1 MTSISITQDFPVPAR
16 PASKTAEYHA
26 HVPKIFSIA
35 RLWAIARKEAIQLR
49 RDARSLGLAFVLP
62 VIMLILFGYAIT
74 TDVEHITTAIVDR
87 DHTPESRALT
97 SAFSGSN
104 YFMVKYTPAT
114 SEGVEELIDLAKVRV
129 VIVIPERFSVD
140 LESGRAAPVELLL
153 DGSDAKT
160 ANVARGYADAIA
172 RTYSQNATIV
182 PRRGP
187 APVQAEGRVWYNET
201 LDSAA
206 MIVPGLI
213 AVIMSII
220 SAMLTSLTVSREW
233 ERGTME
239 QLAATPVSRA
249 EVILGKLVP
258 YLVIGLID
266 VAIAVILG
274 VFVFEVPFRG
284 NLLTFALGTTV
295 FLIGV
300 LGLGT
305 LLSTNLKSQ
314 LLASQ
319 AAIFATYLPALLFS
333 GFMYTISNMPVVLQW
348 ISRAVPARY
357 YVSFTRGV
365 FLKGNGLDVLWPAI
379 LGLGF
384 YAAWTVTFSIKN
396 FKKELT

>member
-16 PASKTAEYHA
+16 PASKTAEFHA

-87 DHTPESRALT
+87 DHTPESRALA
-97 SAFSGSN
+97 SAFSESN
-104 YFMVKYTPAT
+104 YFMVKYAPQTDV
-114 SEGVEELIDLAKVRV
+114 GVEELIDLAKVRV
-129 VIVIPERFSVD
+129 VVVIPERFSVD
-140 LESGRAAPVELLL
+140 LKSGRAAPVELLL

-172 RTYSQNATIV
+172 RTYSQNATIM

-187 APVQAEGRVWYNET
+187 APVVAEGRVWYNET
-201 LDSAA
+201 LDSAS

-239 QLAATPVSRA
+239 QLAATPVSRT

-284 NLLTFALGTTV
+284 SLLTFALGTTV
-295 FLIGV
+295 FLVGV

-305 LLSTNLKSQ
+305 LLSTGLKSQ

-333 GFMYTISNMPVVLQW
+333 GFMYTISNMPVALQW
-348 ISRAVPARY
+348 ISRVIPARY

-379 LGLGF
+379 FGLAI
-384 YAAWTVTFSIKN
+384 YACITIAMSVKN

>member
-1 MTSISITQDFPVPAR
+1 MTSISITQDFRVPAR
-16 PASKTAEYHA
+16 PASKTAEFHA

-97 SAFSGSN
+97 SAFSESN
-104 YFMVKYTPAT
+104 YFMVKATPQT
-114 SEGVEELIDLAKVRV
+114 DVGVEELIDLAKVRV
-129 VIVIPERFSVD
+129 VIVIPERFSAD
-140 LESGRAAPVELLL
+140 LKSGRAAPVELLL

-172 RTYSQNATIV
+172 RTYSQNATIM

-187 APVQAEGRVWYNET
+187 APVVAEGRVWYNET
-201 LDSAA
+201 LDSAS

-305 LLSTNLKSQ
+305 LLSTSLKSQ

-379 LGLGF
+379 LGLGV
-384 YAAWTVTFSIKN
+384 YAAGTVTFSIKN